1 MKKWT
6 TIWIAATL
14 LVVLSCDRK
23 FEDPSF
29 EGGSADYTRFVALG
43 NSLTAGFA
51 DGALYISGQENS
63 FPNMVATQLQL
74 VGGASSFK
82 QPLMADDFGGIPV
95 FSPEVKMI
103 LGYSTNCLGET
114 GLGPVASTTNPA
126 NPANGASIASSGP
139 YHNLGVPGAKVQHLL
154 APGYGD
160 PANIPLGLANP
171 YFARFA
177 SSSTT
182 TVLQD
187 ALAIDPTFFSLWI
200 GNNDILG
207 YATTGGEG
215 GDAATPNATFTVA
228 YTALV
233 DGLTAN
239 GAKGVCLNIPNVT
252 SIPFFTTVPYNGANL
267 EQSLAT
273 QLNQLFL
280 FVADTFNSI
289 APGLGEQYRFEFQ
302 AGANAFLVEEPVSA
316 TNPLGIRQLK
326 EGELILLTVDQDAMR
341 CKGYGV
347 FDQSKFDPTNPV
359 TALAAISPLKDSD
372 VLKESEIATIN
383 SHISSYNATIKSVA
397 ASKGLAYADMNSV
410 LAEAQNSGFT
420 YDGVTY
426 KTTYVTGG
434 TFSLD
439 GVHLTPRGYAI
450 AANTMIDAVNAK
462 YGGNIPKVSVNNY
475 PGLAMP

>member
-6 TIWIAATL
+6 TIWIAASV

-23 FEDPSF
+23 FEDPNF
-29 EGGSADYTRFVALG
+29 EGGSADYSRFVAVG

-51 DGALYISGQENS
+51 DGALYKSGQENS
-63 FPNMVATQLQL
+63 FPSMVATQLQS
-74 VGGASSFK
+74 VGGASTFK
-82 QPLMADDFGGIPV
+82 QPLMADDFGGIPLV
-95 FSPEVKMI
+95 SPNVKLV
-103 LGYSTNCLGET
+103 LGYSTNCKGET

-126 NPANGASIASSGP
+126 NPANGASVAASGP
-139 YHNLGVPGAKVQHLL
+139 YNNVGVPGAKVEHLL

-160 PANIPLGLANP
+160 PANLTLGLANP
-171 YFARFA
+171 YYVRFA
-177 SSSTT
+177 SSTNS

-187 ALAIDPTFFSLWI
+187 ALLSNPTFFSLWI

-207 YATTGGEG
+207 YATSGGEG
-215 GDAATPNATFTVA
+215 GDPATPAGNFTAA

-233 DGLTAN
+233 AGLTAN
-239 GAKGVCLNIPNVT
+239 GAKGVCMNIPDVT

-280 FVADTFNSI
+280 FVADTFNAI
-289 APGLGEQYRFEFQ
+289 APGLGEQYRFNFQ

-326 EGELILLTVDQDAMR
+326 EGELILLSVDQDAMR
-341 CKGYGV
+341 CEGYGV
-347 FDQSKFDPTNPV
+347 FDQSKFDPANPAS
-359 TALAAISPLKDSD
+359 ALAAISPLKDSD
-372 VLKESEIATIN
+372 VLKASEIAK
-383 SHISSYNATIKSVA
+383 ISDHVASYNATIKSVA
-397 ASKGLAYADMNSV
+397 ESRGLAYADMNSV
-410 LAEAQNSGFT
+410 LASVKENGFT
-420 YDGVTY
+420 FDGVTFQ
-426 KTTYVTGG
+426 TTYVTGG

-450 AANTMIDAVNAK
+450 AANATIDAINLK
-462 YGGNIPKVSVNNY
+462 YGGNIPKVSVTNY